1 MRKINLH
8 LGDFTEK
15 SNVKVVPRYYGEAL
29 CRLAERNENIVALCA
44 DLAPPTETDFFRDRY
59 PDRFFMMGIAEANM
73 VGVASGMARMGD
85 VPFVHSF
92 CVFLTRR
99 AYDQVAMQVAYP
111 KSNVKLIGFLPGL
124 TTLLGVSHQAIDDI
138 ALMRALPNMC
148 VIEPCGPEQID
159 SAVNAAM
166 DYDGPVYLRL
176 NRAETELSSD
186 TKIKKLDI
194 GKVEITRK
202 GDDLVIFACGIMLR
216 KAESAAQILSENDI
230 ETTVVNVHTIKPI
243 DDQKICELVSH
254 CGATITAEN
263 HSIIGGLGD
272 AVSKALNEK
281 NISIAVNRVG
291 IKDSFA
297 EGGSTP
303 YLLNKYGLETQ
314 DIVNKALKVL
324 KQNIKVSYTSI
335 KNDIP

>member
-15 SNVKVVPRYYGEAL
+15 SNVKLVPRYYGEAL
-29 CRLAERNENIVALCA
+29 CRLAERNEKIVALCA
-44 DLAPPTETDFFRDRY
+44 DLAPPTETDLFRDRY

-73 VGVASGMARMGD
+73 VGMAGMGD

-216 KAESAAQILSENDI
+216 KAESAAQILSESGI

-324 KQNIKVSYTSI
+324 KQNIKVSYT
-335 KNDIP
+335 

>member
-15 SNVKVVPRYYGEAL
+15 SHNKVVPRYYGEAL
-29 CRLAERNENIVALCA
+29 FRLAERNEKIVALCA
-44 DLAPPTETDFFRDRY
+44 DLAPPTETDFFRDRF

-85 VPFVHSF
+85 IPFVHSF

-111 KSNVKLIGFLPGL
+111 KTNVKLIGFLPGL

-148 VIEPCGPEQID
+148 IIEPCGPEQID
-159 SAVNAAM
+159 SAVKAAM
-166 DYDGPVYLRL
+166 DYDGPVYMRL
-176 NRAETELSSD
+176 NRAETELSNEI
-186 TKIKKLDI
+186 KIKKLDI
-194 GKVEITRK
+194 GKAEITRN
-202 GDDLVIFACGIMLR
+202 GDDLVIFACGLMLR
-216 KAESAAQILSENDI
+216 NAESAAHILSESGI

-243 DDQKICELVSH
+243 DDQKICELALH
-254 CGATITAEN
+254 CGAGITAEN

-272 AVSKALNEK
+272 AVSQALNEHS
-281 NISIAVNRVG
+281 ISVPMSRVG

-303 YLLNKYGLETQ
+303 YLLKKYGLEIQ
-314 DIVNKALKVL
+314 DIVNEAQKVL
-324 KQNIKVSYTSI
+324 KKTGKQN
-335 KNDIP
+335 